1 MHDLEL
7 PKSAPVTHLL
17 TGAEGIPQA
26 ADIALADLVIKC
38 DSCRNLE
45 PEGPCELR
53 INNLRT
59 NEREAV
65 RIALPAEFPADQN
78 PQIEAV

>member
-7 PKSAPVTHLL
+7 PNSAPVTHLL
-17 TGAEGIPQA
+17 TGAEAIPQA
-26 ADIALADLVIKC
+26 ADIALAGLLIKC

-53 INNLRT
+53 INNLT

-78 PQIEAV
+78 SQIEAV